1 MSTLY
6 EINEDILNLIQQ
18 FEEAEGEM
26 SEELSNSFE
35 ITKAE
40 LQQKA
45 MAYRSVIEEKEVE
58 NKNIIDVEIARLTA
72 FKKKNNKLIDNLKQ
86 RLLGAVELFGDFQ
99 AGTHT
104 FKTRKSTIVYISDEK
119 LIPVEYIKT
128 KETES
133 IDKKLIKQHL
143 KEGEY
148 IAGASL
154 QTNLNLK
161 ID

>member
-86 RLLGAVELFGDFQ
+86 RLLGAVDLFGDFQ

-104 FKTRKSTIVYISDEK
+104 FKTRKSTIV
-119 LIPVEYIKT
+119 LIED
-128 KETES
+128 ES
-133 IDKKLIKQHL
+133 IMSDIYFSIKEVKSVDKKLIKSML
-143 KEGEY
+143 KDGIEVP
-148 IAGASL
+148 GASL

>member
-40 LQQKA
+40 LQHKA

-119 LIPVEYIKT
+119 LIPAEYIKT

-143 KEGEY
+143 NEGEY